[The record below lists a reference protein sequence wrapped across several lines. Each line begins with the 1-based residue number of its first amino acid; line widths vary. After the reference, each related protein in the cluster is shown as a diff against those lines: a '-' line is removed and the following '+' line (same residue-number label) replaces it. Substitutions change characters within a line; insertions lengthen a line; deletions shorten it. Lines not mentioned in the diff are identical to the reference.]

1 MARHGKVYLVGSG
14 PGDPGLITV
23 RAREL
28 IAEADAILHDRLIP
42 QGVLTDARPDALI
55 VDSGKEHSGD
65 SGKQAQIDQRLIK
78 LAKQGLSI
86 VRLKG
91 GDPLVFGR
99 GAEEAAAL
107 AAEGIEFE
115 IVPGV
120 TSGVAAPAYAGI
132 PVTHREHASAV
143 AFITGH
149 EDPTRPAEAL
159 DWQALAAFPGTL
171 AFYMGVKHLP
181 QISERLITLGKSP
194 ETPVA
199 VIERGTT
206 AHQRTVCGTLADI
219 AELAQ
224 AATIRPPAMTVV
236 GDVVGERERI
246 AWFEH
251 RPLLGRSVVVT
262 RARAQASELSAR
274 LRKLGADVVEAPA
287 ISTRRRSDPEITV
300 AIDSLEAYDLIA
312 FTSVVG
318 VDSFFDVLKDAGK
331 DARALAGLSVAA
343 IGGAT
348 STSLQGHGIAAD
360 CIPERQTAEGLL
372 EALSDVQ
379 GKRVLLAQA
388 AQGRKVLAEGLTL
401 AGADVTKLSLYD
413 TIAEEL
419 SPEQLADVARAEFV
433 TFASGSSVRSFVSAL
448 GGPQAVATKKLVSI
462 GPSTSTA
469 LGEFGLSPTREAGQ
483 HDIDGL
489 IGALLEIA

>member
-28 IAEADAILHDRLIP
+28 ISKADAILHDRLIP
-42 QGVLTDARPDALI
+42 QGVLTMARPDALI

-65 SGKQAQIDQRLIK
+65 SGMQEQIDRRLVE
-78 LAKQGLSI
+78 LAKQGLNV

-91 GDPLVFGR
+91 GDPFVFGR

-120 TSGVAAPAYAGI
+120 TSGVGAPAYAGI

-143 AFITGH
+143 AFVTGH

-171 AFYMGVKHLP
+171 CFYMGVKHLP
-181 QISERLITLGKSP
+181 QISERLISLGKSA

-206 AHQRTVCGTLADI
+206 AHQRTVTGTLAEI

-224 AATIRPPAMTVV
+224 AASIRPPAMTVV
-236 GDVVGERERI
+236 GDVVSERDRI
-246 AWFEH
+246 AWFEL

-274 LRKLGADVVEAPA
+274 LRGLGADVIEAPA
-287 ISTRRRSDPEITV
+287 ISTRRRGDEEIVETI
-300 AIDSLEAYDLIA
+300 ARIDEYDLIV

-318 VDSFFDVLKDAGK
+318 VESFFAVLKDAGK

-348 STSLQGHGIAAD
+348 SEALQAQGIAAD
-360 CIPERQTAEGLL
+360 CVPDRQTAEGLL
-372 EALSDVQ
+372 EALSDIQ
-379 GKRVLLAQA
+379 GQRVLLAQA

-401 AGADVTKLSLYD
+401 AGAHVKRLSLYD
-413 TIAEEL
+413 TVSEDL
-419 SPEQLADVARAEFV
+419 TPEQLAKVKDAEFV
-433 TFASGSSVRSFVSAL
+433 TFASGSSVRSFVKAL
-448 GGPQAVATKKLVSI
+448 GGQEAIVTKKLLSI
-462 GPSTSTA
+462 GPSTSAA
-469 LGEFGLSPTREAGQ
+469 LREFDLSPTREAEQ
-483 HDIDGL
+483 HNVEGL
-489 IGALLEIA
+489 VRALLAIA